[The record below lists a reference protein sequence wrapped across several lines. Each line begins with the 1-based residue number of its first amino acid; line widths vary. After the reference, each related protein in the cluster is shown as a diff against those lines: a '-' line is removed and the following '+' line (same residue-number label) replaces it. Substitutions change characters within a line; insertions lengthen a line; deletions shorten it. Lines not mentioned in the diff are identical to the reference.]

1 MAAFMKAGDIKGES
15 TDAKHKDW
23 ILIESMSAPIYRNIP
38 EGARDN
44 ERVRGRTTAGD
55 CVFVRQLD
63 KSSVKL
69 QEACANGTFF
79 KEVIVHLCS
88 QIKDKSEPYLEYKLA
103 DAIITSYSFHG
114 TAEGGK
120 PTEELTMNYTKVD
133 WTYYELDPKTGDSK
147 GQVAANFDLGKH
159 GK

>member
-23 ILIESMSAPIYRNIP
+23 ILIESMSSPIYRNIP
-38 EGARDN
+38 EGARDV

-55 CVFVRQLD
+55 CSFVRQLD

-79 KEVIVHLCS
+79 KEVVVHLCS
-88 QIKDKSEPYLEYKLA
+88 QIKDKSETYLEYKLA
-103 DAIITSYSFHG
+103 DVIITSYSFHG

-120 PTEELTMNYTKVD
+120 PTEELTMNYTKID
-133 WTYYELDPKTGDSK
+133 WTYFQLNPKTGAPE
-147 GQVAANFDLGKH
+147 GQVAAGFDLGKH